1 MTTAFT
7 IGDLLRDIEIELLQG
22 DVLDR
27 ELSASVA
34 EIRRFQ
40 QTLRTEMLDGGHSDL
55 RAVAGRQFEMNDLL
69 LTLLQET
76 ALRLEALRREQHA
89 VIRRLADAVPPVIAA
104 ELARPAQ
111 PPVAAGH
118 AAAESHAAATPPV
131 DEWTRRLAEVE
142 AAMRS
147 DALQLTVAVQGSG
160 MPVAGAAV
168 DSLKRAL
175 HGLVIFYINRLAERQ
190 AAINRLYGQWI
201 IHLHEQGRAQVHEID
216 RLRAEV
222 RSLAARLDRLEERAS

>member
-7 IGDLLRDIEIELLQG
+7 ITDLLRDIEIELLQG

-40 QTLRTEMLDGGHSDL
+40 QTVRTEVLDSGRADL

-76 ALRLEALRREQHA
+76 ALRLEALQREQHA
-89 VIRRLADAVPPVIAA
+89 VIRRVVDAVPPGDATGSFGVGPVKRNTGPAA
-104 ELARPAQ
+104 NVDASTEL
-111 PPVAAGH
+111 
-118 AAAESHAAATPPV
+118 PV

-142 AAMRS
+142 AAMRG

-160 MPVAGAAV
+160 TPLAGAAL
-168 DSLKRAL
+168 DRLKGAL
-175 HGLVIFYINRLAERQ
+175 HSLVIFYVNRLAERQ
-190 AAINRLYGQWI
+190 VAINRLYGQWI
-201 IHLHEQGRAQVHEID
+201 IHLHEQGRAQVDEID

-222 RSLAARLDRLEERAS
+222 RALAARLDRLEQQV

>member
-7 IGDLLRDIEIELLQG
+7 IADLLRDIEIELLQG

-40 QTLRTEMLDGGHSDL
+40 QTVRAEILDGGHNDL

-69 LTLLQET
+69 LTLVQET
-76 ALRLEALRREQHA
+76 ALRLEVLQREQHA
-89 VIRRLADAVPPVIAA
+89 VIRRLADALPPGA
-104 ELARPAQ
+104 LP
-111 PPVAAGH
+111 GH
-118 AAAESHAAATPPV
+118 AGPAPSRDEPATGTDAPPAPPV

-142 AAMRS
+142 AAMRG

-160 MPVAGAAV
+160 TPFAGAAI
-168 DSLKRAL
+168 DRLKGAL
-175 HGLVIFYINRLAERQ
+175 HSLVIFYINRLAERQ

-201 IHLHEQGRAQVHEID
+201 IHLHERGRAQVDEID

-222 RSLAARLDRLEERAS
+222 RALAARLDRLEERAP

>member
-1 MTTAFT
+1 MTTALT

-76 ALRLEALRREQHA
+76 ALRLEALGREQYT
-89 VIRRLADAVPPVIAA
+89 VIRRLADAVPPGMVA
-104 ELARPAQ
+104 EPARPAQ
-111 PPVAAGH
+111 PRPAAEP
-118 AAAESHAAATPPV
+118 AAADSWAAAPPPV

-147 DALQLTVAVQGSG
+147 DALLLTVAVQGSG

-190 AAINRLYGQWI
+190 VAVNRLYGQWI
-201 IHLHEQGRAQVHEID
+201 IHLHEQGRAQADEND

-222 RSLAARLDRLEERAS
+222 RSLAARLDRLEERAP